1 MPGLMVPWIILA
13 SVVLI
18 LLLIEIIGSVVIVF
32 VLNRGPPTALSFVPT
47 IFYLFGFAI
56 KCYSL
61 IVVWSYR

>member
-18 LLLIEIIGSVVIVF
+18 LLLIEIIGSIVCIC
-32 VLNRGPPTALSFVPT
+32 RGPPSALSFVPT